1 MTDQLAINFAAAKRD
16 DGIQRAAEHAG
27 EEWTERAVEQVR
39 RYAEHRSTFYVP
51 YGSAPEFLAE
61 YVRDWSEFWGFDK
74 PPDSRAWGHVMRLA
88 AKRGYIRK
96 AGYLPAKSSNLSP
109 KVAWV
114 RA

>member
-1 MTDQLAINFAAAKRD
+1 MTDQLAIDFAAAKRD

-27 EEWTERAVEQVR
+27 AEWVEDAVAFVD
-39 RYAEHRSTFYVP
+39 RSTRGTSGV
-51 YGSAPEFLAE
+51 FLAE
-61 YVRDWSEFWGFDK
+61 DMRTAWEFQGYR
-74 PPDSRAWGHVMRLA
+74 PAPDSRAWGHVMRLA